1 MTEIDLLT
9 EISSKLDQI
18 LSKWDW
24 LQGAWTKA
32 RHVVATPAG
41 EFVFLGQ
48 ITYGEFLLAVLL
60 LAWAAMWF
68 VRKAQELLS
77 PGGWW

>member
-1 MTEIDLLT
+1 MTEVDLLT
-9 EISSKLDQI
+9 EISGKLDQI
-18 LSKWDW
+18 LSKWEW
-24 LQGAWTKA
+24 LQTAWDKA
-32 RHVVATPAG
+32 RHVIATPAG
-41 EFVFLGQ
+41 EFFFLGH

-60 LAWAAMWF
+60 LAWAGMWF